1 MHTTMLLDRHGERVA
16 AYETLTG
23 AELAVDHL
31 RAFGDDPGDVMIVPA
46 DVSPAAAVI
55 GRTRWRTAVATGVTT
70 GAVTS
75 LVAVG
80 LLWDRTALS
89 GGWLATLI
97 LAGITAGVCIGVAI
111 AVLDRRTDANR
122 GLPADIMRAERFEVR
137 CTRRTDAARHTLA
150 RWWNPSARPA
160 SGSPPTSTVRNAVE
174 PRSGPLERAVGA
186 GRHPV
191 GRIDDAREGLRH
203 AVRP

>member
-97 LAGITAGVCIGVAI
+97 LAGIAAGVCIGVAI

-122 GLPADIMRAERFEVR
+122 GLPRTSCERSASR
-137 CTRRTDAARHTLA
+137 CAAHVGPTRRGT
-150 RWWNPSARPA
+150 RWRAGGTRRPDQRPA
-160 SGSPPTSTVRNAVE
+160 HHRPQ
-174 PRSGPLERAVGA
+174 RSGTLSSHDRVHSSEPSGQA
-186 GRHPV
+186 GIP
-191 GRIDDAREGLRH
+191 
-203 AVRP
+203 